1 MIDISNIQET
11 VIDGYKVERRLRQLQ
26 MVELDL
32 LKELLRVCNKHQL
45 RIFAD
50 SGTLLGAVRHQG
62 FIPWDDDI
70 DMAMPRPD
78 YDRLAEIAPTEFKH
92 PYFFQSTYTD
102 PLHVRGHAQLRN
114 SETTAILETEYDLNI
129 NQGIFIDI
137 FPLDGVPE
145 DETQQQHD
153 AAELRRLLCVMRLNR
168 PFRLPVTWN
177 PMKMWNHF
185 QERRRAL
192 DYLRKNHLSNQ
203 DCFRMYEDTLRKTDY
218 ETASRVGTLGFWYRR
233 FKDHSIYDG
242 VVMMKFED
250 IEIPAPAGHD
260 KLLRIFFG
268 DNYMTPIHEAAAHT
282 GLIFDT
288 ERPYTIVQAELCQKH
303 SWLKDFCKEIVK
315 RIK

>member
-192 DYLRKNHLSNQ
+192 DYLR
-203 DCFRMYEDTLRKTDY
+203 
-218 ETASRVGTLGFWYRR
+218 GFWYRR